1 MKRSVEKKL
10 KLVRTMST
18 NEERR
23 EVARN
28 LRSHNESSGL
38 FDNAFLELFHD
49 VVGRYPDM
57 NLFRGKCETEILFKR
72 LADLIEPEPE
82 RTCKN
87 IAFKEKED
95 GTKPVYEGIYF
106 ICSECDAYVQDSEC
120 YHSGLC
126 PSYSSEEYQDDIK
139 FSYCPN
145 CGAKVVQN
153 A

>member
-1 MKRSVEKKL
+1 MA
-10 KLVRTMST
+10 T

-28 LRSHNESSGL
+28 LRETSDEIRDWCIRDWCDTNPYWYVMKCVYGDVKIHD
-38 FDNAFLELFHD
+38 DNELF
-49 VVGRYPDM
+49 Y
-57 NLFRGKCETEILFKR
+57 R

-87 IAFKEKED
+87 LAFKEKAE
-95 GTKPVYEGIYF
+95 GTKPVYDGICF

-120 YHSGLC
+120 YHSGLY
-126 PSYSSEEYQDDIK
+126 PSYSSKEYQDEIK

-145 CGAKVVQN
+145 CGAKVVKN
-153 A
+153 ANE